1 MPDAPP
7 RVLHVEDNE
16 FFARVTANV
25 LAEDYD
31 VRVHSV
37 ESADAALD
45 LLETEGFDCIVSDYE
60 MPGMNGI
67 EFLDAV
73 RETYPDVPFILLTGG
88 GSEQIASRA
97 ISAGVTDYL
106 KKGSGKEQFAV
117 LANRIENAVA
127 RRRTERRA
135 ERQVSVNDRIWDV
148 SQAVLQASTRE
159 DIERTVCERLAD
171 SDPYLRAW
179 IGKVDE
185 ESNVVRPQ
193 VSAGVEKSALD
204 PVALEDVGLDADR
217 ELSDDDAC
225 DHGPVR
231 KAIATAD
238 VRVEQRSPVE
248 SNGGTGHGSRDD
260 AGRRPTPDDAERRST
275 TDDAKYR
282 SVAVVPLVYEETLYG
297 VLSLWSNE
305 RDAFGET
312 ERRVLSKFGN
322 NVAYAIDSVQ
332 TRKALVRREQRLQVF
347 NRILRHNLR
356 NDLNVVLGHADNLE
370 EAYPDSADDAGI
382 IKRKAS
388 ELIEISEKAREVGK
402 TLDRGDRTK
411 KHVDVTDCIERTCA
425 EFRQTYPEATIRV
438 DLPDSARVYADK
450 TLEAAI
456 SEVVENAIEHSD
468 CERPSVTVTL
478 SLVEE
483 EREWVE
489 VTILDDGPGI
499 PEEERE
505 VLVEGEETALHH
517 GSGLGLWLT
526 NWIIGKFGGELAFD
540 DDADGGSVTLRLQRA
555 TRTADAAPAF

>member
-1 MPDAPP
+1 MPAAPP

-25 LAEDYD
+25 LDEDYG
-31 VRVHSV
+31 VRVRTV
-37 ESADAALD
+37 DTADAALD
-45 LLETEGFDCIVSDYE
+45 LLETERFDCIVSDYE
-60 MPGMNGI
+60 MPGTDGI
-67 EFLDAV
+67 EFLAAV

-88 GSEQIASRA
+88 GSERIASKA

-106 KKGSGKEQFAV
+106 KKGVGEEQFAV
-117 LANRIENAVA
+117 LANRIENAIA

-148 SQAVLQASTRE
+148 SQAVLQASSRE
-159 DIERTVCERLAD
+159 DIERTVCERLAE
-171 SDPYLRAW
+171 SDPYLLAW

-193 VSAGVEKSALD
+193 VSAGVEERALD
-204 PVALEDVGLDADR
+204 PVALDTNRDS
-217 ELSDDDAC
+217 SDDAH

-231 KAIATAD
+231 EAVATGD
-238 VRVEQRSPVE
+238 VQIEQCSASE
-248 SNGGTGHGSRDD
+248 STDFAEGH
-260 AGRRPTPDDAERRST
+260 
-275 TDDAKYR
+275 R
-282 SVAVVPLVYEETLYG
+282 SVAAVPLVYEQLPYG
-297 VLSLWSNE
+297 VLTLWSDE

-322 NVAYAIDSVQ
+322 NVAYAIDSVR
-332 TRKALVRREQRLQVF
+332 TRKELVRREQRLQVF

-370 EAYPDSADDAGI
+370 EAYPDTEGDASV

-388 ELIEISEKAREVGK
+388 ELIDISEKAREVGK
-402 TLDRGDRTK
+402 TLDREDRTK
-411 KHVDVTDCIERTCA
+411 KHVDVSDCIERTCA
-425 EFRQTYPEATIRV
+425 EFRQSYPEAEIRV
-438 DLPDSARVYADK
+438 DLPESVRAYADK

-468 CERPSVTVTL
+468 GERPSVAVTV
-478 SLVEE
+478 SLVED

-526 NWIIGKFGGELAFD
+526 NWIVGKFGGELAFD

-555 TRTADAAPAF
+555 NQTAGATATF